1 MYGYGKIAEV
11 DLTNKKISIKDVDE
25 YLAYEFIGGRGWTSY
40 LIFKELDKIVDGLH
54 PSNVL
59 VVATGPLNATFFQ
72 GGGKTE
78 FGALSPQTGIYGD
91 SNVGGYLGYRL
102 RRAGIDCLV
111 IKGKTSEPSYIYV
124 EDGRV
129 EVNESPELWGL
140 NSSE

>member
-59 VVATGPLNATFFQ
+59 VV
-72 GGGKTE
+72 
-78 FGALSPQTGIYGD
+78 
-91 SNVGGYLGYRL
+91 
-102 RRAGIDCLV
+102 
-111 IKGKTSEPSYIYV
+111 
-124 EDGRV
+124 
-129 EVNESPELWGL
+129 
-140 NSSE
+140 